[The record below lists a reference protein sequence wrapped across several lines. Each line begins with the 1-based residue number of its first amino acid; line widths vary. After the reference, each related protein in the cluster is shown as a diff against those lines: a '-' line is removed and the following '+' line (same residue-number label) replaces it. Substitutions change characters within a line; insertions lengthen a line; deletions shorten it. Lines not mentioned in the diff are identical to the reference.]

1 MTVSIFSQIKIT
13 FQACFPSR
21 RLFPVVT
28 QCRPLWQREALAF
41 LGSGDELGF
50 YLQDESKRDE
60 PNSNSWF
67 REGARLAT
75 LGGEGPNSAE
85 VGCLRMVFVFPKM
98 F

>member
-1 MTVSIFSQIKIT
+1 M
-13 FQACFPSR
+13 
-21 RLFPVVT
+21 
-28 QCRPLWQREALAF
+28 F

-60 PNSNSWF
+60 PNSNFWF

-85 VGCLRMVFVFPKM
+85 VGCLRMVFVFPKK